1 MTKTS
6 KTIQYRFPDIVWA
19 LICVYCDDRI
29 EQRQRILMRNIKSSR
44 IPYYFAHLD
53 DTVTLTHIMY
63 VVSEKKLIRKPPFQR
78 HTSSFLLTKYFDEEL
93 ANSFT
98 STDSIIRAYYQHPFS
113 LQNQDQY
120 TYSDSDLD
128 TDELDLDYDS
138 DYHPFSLQNPEQYHY
153 SDSDPD
159 SDYDS
164 DCISDNDNAPGVRYH
179 NCIEIE
185 NRYSILDV

>member
-6 KTIQYRFPDIVWA
+6 KTIRYRFPDSVWA

-53 DTVTLTHIMY
+53 NTVTLTHIIF
-63 VVSEKKLIRKPPFQR
+63 VVSEKKLIRKPPFQT
-78 HTSSFLLTKYFDEEL
+78 HTSSFLLTKYFDEDL
-93 ANSFT
+93 ANSFS
-98 STDSIIRAYYQHPFS
+98 STDSIYRAYYQHPS
-113 LQNQDQY
+113 
-120 TYSDSDLD
+120 
-128 TDELDLDYDS
+128 
-138 DYHPFSLQNPEQYHY
+138 SLQNPEQYQY
-153 SDSDPD
+153 SDSDNEQNYD
-159 SDYDS
+159 SDYNSDSDQDYDS
-164 DCISDNDNAPGVRYH
+164 DCISDNGNAFVVCYH

>member
-6 KTIQYRFPDIVWA
+6 KTIRYRFPDIVWA

-29 EQRQRILMRNIKSSR
+29 EQRQRILMKNIKSSR

-53 DTVTLTHIMY
+53 DTVTLTHIIY
-63 VVSEKKLIRKPPFQR
+63 IVSEKKLIRKPPFQR
-78 HTSSFLLTKYFDEEL
+78 HTSSFLLTKYFDQEL
-93 ANSFT
+93 ANSFS
-98 STDSIIRAYYQHPFS
+98 STDSIIRAYYQHPSS

-120 TYSDSDLD
+120 
-128 TDELDLDYDS
+128 
-138 DYHPFSLQNPEQYHY
+138 HY
-153 SDSDPD
+153 SDSDND
-159 SDYDS
+159 SEYDSEYDSDYDRDYDS
-164 DCISDNDNAPGVRYH
+164 DCISDNDQDYNIEKSSVVCYH

>member
-6 KTIQYRFPDIVWA
+6 KTIRYRFPDIVWT

-29 EQRQRILMRNIKSSR
+29 EQRQRILMKNIKSSR

-53 DTVTLTHIMY
+53 DTVTLTHIIY
-63 VVSEKKLIRKPPFQR
+63 VVSEKKLMRKPPFQR

-93 ANSFT
+93 ANSFS
-98 STDSIIRAYYQHPFS
+98 STDSIIRAYYQHPSS
-113 LQNQDQY
+113 LQNYDQY
-120 TYSDSDLD
+120 TYSDSDQD
-128 TDELDLDYDS
+128 
-138 DYHPFSLQNPEQYHY
+138 
-153 SDSDPD
+153 SDSDNDYDND
-159 SDYDS
+159 SDLDYDS
-164 DCISDNDNAPGVRYH
+164 DCISDNAPGVRYH